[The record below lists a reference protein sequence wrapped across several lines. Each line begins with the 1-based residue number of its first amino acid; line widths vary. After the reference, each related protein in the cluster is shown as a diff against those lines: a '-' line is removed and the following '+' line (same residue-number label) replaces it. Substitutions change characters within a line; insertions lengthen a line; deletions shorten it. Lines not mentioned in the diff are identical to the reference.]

1 VRQKLTK
8 DHFRNVAVEL
18 LVDLDGD
25 SPSVVPDTYE
35 VFFLVDVD
43 FDHVHPR
50 VSDEV
55 VCCVH
60 ENLI

>member
-1 VRQKLTK
+1 M
-8 DHFRNVAVEL
+8 
-18 LVDLDGD
+18 DLNGD

-35 VFFLVDVD
+35 VFLLVDVD

-55 VCCVH
+55 VCCVY